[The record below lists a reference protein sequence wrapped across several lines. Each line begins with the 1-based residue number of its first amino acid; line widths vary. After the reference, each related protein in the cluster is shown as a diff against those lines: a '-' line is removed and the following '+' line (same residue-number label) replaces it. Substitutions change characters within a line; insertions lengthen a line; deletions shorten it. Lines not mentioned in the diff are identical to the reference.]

1 MKKIIFIV
9 YTAVFAA
16 TGLCA
21 LAFREQVH
29 IVIDSLIPVG
39 VLLVHIILGMLLVKE
54 IAYFYGGKIRMLSDV
69 DFKYKKDPSGE
80 GNLEIVNSYRK
91 ARGKKERLAVGYA
104 YLLCGALAIPFI
116 FFFKIG
122 AKWASIGLLLF
133 SAFLGSAIAIVFH
146 FIETRAEMKAMNEVY
161 KQQQKELED
170 QKKRE
175 ELGKWK

>member
-80 GNLEIVNSYRK
+80 GNLEIVNS
-91 ARGKKERLAVGYA
+91 
-104 YLLCGALAIPFI
+104 
-116 FFFKIG
+116 
-122 AKWASIGLLLF
+122 
-133 SAFLGSAIAIVFH
+133 
-146 FIETRAEMKAMNEVY
+146 
-161 KQQQKELED
+161 
-170 QKKRE
+170 
-175 ELGKWK
+175 